1 MANRPGLTVLL
12 LGLVLLILRPIGS
25 EQHVPSG
32 ESITAS
38 DLRRDVSFLASD
50 EMRGRLVGTPE
61 NDSAAKYIEQRF
73 ERFGA
78 KPIGRGLS
86 YRQPFQLMTTTLVGI
101 NTLRIDTGH
110 NEESIEVLREFFPEP
125 FSGTGS
131 AIGPIVF
138 IGFGISA
145 AALLHDDYRDANL
158 SGKIALVLE
167 HEPGE
172 FDPDSPFA
180 GVVTSE
186 YRRSIR
192 KALEAQQRGA
202 IAIIF
207 IEDVHNH
214 VPRPDLSD
222 LSRRIW
228 PRNQTRVPQYQLASW
243 VNQLHIPA
251 IRISSDQA
259 ERLIRNT
266 GQSLHTL
273 ARRAEVTGGAAPL
286 EIPGTTIEIV
296 ASVRRETISVDNVV
310 GLIEGADPVLKDE
323 WLILCGHYDH
333 DGATPTRIFNGA
345 DDDASG
351 IAALLEIAEAYS
363 RASHDGYRPKRSI
376 LLAAWNAEEQGLL
389 GAWAYTEN
397 PIAPL
402 SNTIAVVNMDMIGR
416 SEEVPPGGGYR
427 FQGLPIQTA
436 ESNRNAVNILGYSYS
451 HDLQVA
457 TEAANH
463 ITNLVL
469 RFRYD
474 NNGSNL
480 LRRSDHWPFLF
491 SGVPAIFVH
500 TGLHPDYHTER
511 DRPDT
516 LDYDKMARIVKL
528 VYRLSW
534 DLARGDTRP
543 ALN

>member
-1 MANRPGLTVLL
+1 MANKPSLAVLL
-12 LGLVLLILRPIGS
+12 LGLALLILRPVGS
-25 EQHVPSG
+25 EQHTPNG

-38 DLRRDVSFLASD
+38 DLRRDVNFLASD
-50 EMRGRLVGTPE
+50 DMRGRLVGTPE
-61 NDSAAKYIEQRF
+61 NDSAAEYIEQRF
-73 ERFGA
+73 ERFGV
-78 KPIGRGLS
+78 KPIGQNLS
-86 YRQPFQLMTTTLVGI
+86 YRQPFQLMTTTLDGT

-110 NEESIEVLREFFPEP
+110 NEESAEILREFLPEP

-131 AIGPIVF
+131 ATGPIVF
-138 IGFGISA
+138 VGFGISA
-145 AALLHDDYRDANL
+145 ADLLHNDYRGADL

-186 YRRSIR
+186 YGRSIR
-192 KALEAQQRGA
+192 KAIEAQQRGA

-207 IEDVHNH
+207 VEDVHNH

-222 LSRRIW
+222 ISHRIW
-228 PRNQTRVPQYQLASW
+228 PRSQTRVPHYQLASW

-251 IRISSDQA
+251 IRVSSNQA
-259 ERLIRNT
+259 ERLIKNI

-273 ARRAEVTGGAAPL
+273 ALRADVIGGTTPV
-286 EIPGTTIEIV
+286 EIPDTTIEIV
-296 ASVRRETISVDNVV
+296 TSVRRESISVDNVV

-363 RASHDGYRPKRSI
+363 QARHDGYRPKRSI

-402 SNTIAVVNMDMIGR
+402 SDTIAVVNMDMIGR

-427 FQGLPIQTA
+427 FQGLPSQTA

-457 TEAANH
+457 TEAANQL
-463 ITNLVL
+463 TNLVL

-516 LDYDKMARIVKL
+516 LDYDKMERIVKL
-528 VYRLSW
+528 VYHLSW

-543 ALN
+543 TLN